1 MGYKL
6 IFVRKRNEK
15 NGVIRY
21 YALLVQKGFSQMTGI
36 DYVETYS
43 HVVGAITFR
52 YFISLAVREKL
63 DMH

>member
-1 MGYKL
+1 
-6 IFVRKRNEK
+6 VRKQNEK

-21 YALLVQKGFSQMTGI
+21 NALLVQKGFSQMTGI

-43 HVVGAITFR
+43 HVVDSITFR
-52 YFISLAVREKL
+52 YFINLAVHEKL